1 MKTMTFDDTHPAAL
15 VARVEASGP
24 SPGALG
30 RLFGMARA
38 AVAEHLQRRQMAGL
52 DDATLRDLGVEP
64 DEIGRIRI
72 GADFVP
78 RAWK

>member
-1 MKTMTFDDTHPAAL
+1 MKSMTFDETLAAEPANTAG
-15 VARVEASGP
+15 SSP
-24 SPGALG
+24 SALG

-38 AVAEHLQRRQMAGL
+38 ALTEHLQRRQMTGL

-64 DEIGRIRI
+64 DEIGRIRT